1 MATRVAPQDPLIE
14 RLRSATS
21 ITSLVRYL
29 HDELNWP
36 VDLEAIDDA
45 FYDYEP
51 EELGIKPEHQVAIKT
66 IKQLRPL
73 TSGQPWGIFFVE
85 FDKQRLPMVV
95 LRRVLQGLSLRNREK
110 DKGRQRWHAQD
121 LLFISSFGPAND
133 REIALAHFTDESDR
147 GDLPT
152 LRVLGWDGADTNLA
166 LAGVAN
172 TMRDHLRWPPD
183 GDTPQGQQRWR
194 QRWSSAFRL
203 RYREAVT
210 TAKDLA
216 LALAYL
222 ARAIRTRANEV
233 LAVEGPS
240 GPLTA
245 LYQAFKANLMA
256 DLTHDRFADMYAQTI
271 TYGLFAARVSRSS
284 GGLVADDAALMIPS
298 TNPFLQDLL
307 QDFLAA
313 SGRSRMKG
321 RARGTG
327 IDFDELGVNA
337 VVEQLRQAPMDAVLV
352 SFNNARPG
360 DDPVI
365 HFYEDFLTAYDNA
378 MRVER
383 GVFYTPKPV
392 VQFIVRSVHE
402 VLQNEF
408 GIEDGLASTIT
419 WGEMLRRKP
428 GLELPAGTLAESA
441 FVQIL
446 DPAVGT
452 ATFLVEFIDL
462 IHRHMLVKWQKA
474 GQSKAQQL
482 ELWNTYVRDHLLTRM
497 HGFELMMA
505 PYAIA
510 HMKLG
515 LKLADTGYRF
525 PEGGPRVRVFLTNS
539 LQPATDVQPQFE
551 LMAPMLAHEARAAN
565 AVKQHLATTVVIG
578 NPPYSGHSVNNNV
591 AEAVEAVHDYRRGY
605 PDLQKPG
612 QAKWLQNDYVKF
624 IRFAEQR
631 VVQARAGVLGFITDH
646 SYLDNPTFKGMRRH
660 LMDTFGAIWVVDLH
674 GNSKKK
680 EKAEDGSKDEN
691 VFDITQGAAVALYAR
706 CSGLASAVRSLDVLG
721 MRSSKYERLAT
732 MSLHGE
738 KPETLE
744 PNAPFWLFKP
754 QAQVGRAEYE
764 AGWGLPTIFS
774 PNGDPAPGI
783 VTTHD
788 EFAISW
794 DAKNARQKVEALL
807 ATRSEDEARQL
818 FQLCTQSQWSYDR
831 AKRELA
837 TGAWKRRIVPVLYR
851 PFDDRVTIY
860 DSNVAVHRRER
871 ATAHFLAG
879 PNVGISVPRA
889 TEIPGIYQHVFCS
902 TKITQHHT
910 VSLKEVNYI
919 FPLWLYHPD
928 GDRRDLHETD
938 LVSALPNRS
947 PNLDV
952 RFIRSLRDAMGL
964 TDFDWH
970 AEKQGAALNA
980 EKVFQYL
987 YAVLHSPSY
996 RQRYG
1001 QFLKGDFPRIP
1012 IPASRTAF
1020 DDLSR
1025 LGKQLLEWHSLT
1037 HPVALAI
1044 TRNEQPRGTDL
1055 PSFFG
1060 NARALDQVGEKSR
1073 GLADIRATK
1082 DGPVGKVRIS
1092 TTSGFDGVLESVWQ
1106 HSVGGYQV
1114 LHKWLDDRRKASRS
1128 LSDEDIAH
1136 WRRIYASL
1144 QATQGLMDQV
1154 DAVVERHGGW
1164 PKGAGEGG
1172 AFSLNHR
1179 PPSAEVL
1186 AAQAAARPRA
1196 RRRAAQPGQQ
1206 SFLDADEEP
1215 EPAQKRAARQPKSPP
1230 ASHGGAGES
1239 DLEDGAAMCALRAA
1253 LSDAG
1258 NPLSRDALIRQAARA
1273 LGHQRMSNSIA
1284 AVLDD
1289 AIRRAVRRGIAEN
1302 RGGALG
1308 LLVRDIDRYERDHL
1322 KSQLLAALRSQRGWV
1337 EKADVPKVLA
1347 RWLGYARTGAK
1358 ISEATESLLRSLAR
1372 SGQLELT
1379 ADGIRVAKT

>member
-36 VDLEAIDDA
+36 VDLDAIDDA

-121 LLFISSFGPAND
+121 LLFISSFGPASD
-133 REIALAHFTDESDR
+133 REIALAHFTDESDK

-172 TMRDHLRWPPD
+172 TLREHLRWPSD
-183 GDTPQGQQRWR
+183 GDTPLGQQRWR

-233 LAVEGPS
+233 LVVEGPS
-240 GPLTA
+240 GPLTL

-271 TYGLFAARVSRSS
+271 TYGLFAARVSRTS

-313 SGRSRMKG
+313 SGRSRVKG

-365 HFYEDFLTAYDNA
+365 HFYEDFLTAYDKA

-428 GLELPAGTLAESA
+428 GLTLPAGTAVDSA
-441 FVQIL
+441 FVQML

-452 ATFLVEFIDL
+452 ATFLVEIIDL
-462 IHRHMLVKWQKA
+462 IHRHMLAKWQKA

-482 ELWNTYVRDHLLTRM
+482 ESWNTYVRDHLLTRM

-591 AEAVEAVHDYRRGY
+591 PEIVQAVHDYKRGY

-612 QAKWLQNDYVKF
+612 QSKWLQNDYVKF

-631 VVQARAGVLGFITDH
+631 VIQARAGVLGYITDN

-660 LMDTFGAIWVVDLH
+660 LMDSFSAVWVVDLH

-680 EKAEDGSKDEN
+680 EKAEDGSDDKN
-691 VFDITQGAAVALYAR
+691 VFDITQGAAVGLYAR
-706 CSGLASAVRSLDVLG
+706 CAGLERAIQSLDVLG
-721 MRSSKYERLAT
+721 TRARKYERLAA
-732 MSLHGE
+732 MSIHREQHQL
-738 KPETLE
+738 LS
-744 PNAPFWLFKP
+744 PNAPFWLFRP
-754 QAQVGRAEYE
+754 QAQAGRAEYE

-794 DAKNARQKVEALL
+794 DAKDARSKVESLL
-807 ATRSEDEARQL
+807 ATKNEEEARGL
-818 FQLCTQSQWSYDR
+818 FQLCTQSQWNYAR
-831 AKRELA
+831 AKRELL
-837 TGAWKRRIVPVLYR
+837 GGEWKRLIVPVLYR
-851 PFDDRVTIY
+851 PFDERVTVY

-871 ATAHFLAG
+871 ATSHFLAG
-879 PNVGISVPRA
+879 ANVGLSVPRA

-902 TKITQHHT
+902 ARLTQHHT
-910 VSLKEVNYI
+910 VSVKEVNYI
-919 FPLWLYHPD
+919 FPLWLYRPE
-928 GDRRDLHETD
+928 GDRKDLHEAD
-938 LVSALPNRS
+938 LVTQLPSRS
-947 PNLDV
+947 PNLDLRFV
-952 RFIRSLRDAMGL
+952 RALRDSMDLAE
-964 TDFDWH
+964 FDWH
-970 AEKQGAALNA
+970 PEKQGAAINA
-980 EKVFQYL
+980 GKIFQYI
-987 YAVLHSPSY
+987 YAVLHSPQY
-996 RQRYG
+996 RQGYG
-1001 QFLKGDFPRIP
+1001 PFLKSDFPRVP
-1012 IPASRTAF
+1012 VPGSRQVF
-1020 DDLSR
+1020 NDLVA
-1025 LGKQLLEWHSLT
+1025 LGKQLIQWHLLD
-1037 HPVALAI
+1037 HPSAI
-1044 TRNEQPRGTDL
+1044 SITATRQANGAGV

-1060 NARALDQVGEKSR
+1060 KDRELVQVGETSR
-1073 GLADIRATK
+1073 GLSDLKATPS
-1082 DGPVGKVRIS
+1082 GPSGTVRINA
-1092 TTSGFDGVLESVWQ
+1092 SGGFSGVLESVWQ
-1106 HSVGGYQV
+1106 HSIGGYQV
-1114 LHKWLDDRRKASRS
+1114 LHKWLDDRRKAGRA
-1128 LSDEDIAH
+1128 LSEEDIAH
-1136 WRRIYASL
+1136 WRRIYAAL
-1144 QATQGLMDQV
+1144 QATQGLMLQV
-1154 DAVVERHGGW
+1154 DEVVERHGGW
-1164 PKGAGEGG
+1164 PTGVGEGG
-1172 AFSLNHR
+1172 AFSLSHP
-1179 PPSAEVL
+1179 PPSAEIL
-1186 AAQAAARPRA
+1186 AAQAAARPRG

-1215 EPAQKRAARQPKSPP
+1215 EPVPKRAARQPKPP
-1230 ASHGGAGES
+1230 KDRVGIADVAEL
-1239 DLEDGAAMCALRAA
+1239 DDGAAMCALRAVLAGKGDA
-1253 LSDAG
+1253 LA
-1258 NPLSRDALIRQAARA
+1258 RDALIRQAARV
-1273 LGHQRMSNSIA
+1273 LGHQRTSKSMA
-1284 AVLDD
+1284 AALDD

-1302 RGGALG
+1302 NGGELS
-1308 LLVRDIDRYERDHL
+1308 LLVRDIDGYERDHL
-1322 KSQLLAALRSQRGWV
+1322 KLQLVAALRAQRGWV
-1337 EKADVPKVLA
+1337 VRTEAPKVLA
-1347 RWLGYARTGAK
+1347 RWMGFARTGAK
-1358 ISEATESLLRSLAR
+1358 IVEATESLLRALAR
-1372 SGQLELT
+1372 SRQVELT
-1379 ADGIRVAKT
+1379 GDAVRTARA

>member
-21 ITSLVRYL
+21 ITALVRYL

-51 EELGIKPEHQVAIKT
+51 EELGIKPEHQVAIKS

-121 LLFISSFGPAND
+121 LLFISSFGPASD
-133 REIALAHFTDESDR
+133 REIALAHFTDESDQ

-172 TMRDHLRWPPD
+172 TLREHLRWPTD

-233 LAVEGPS
+233 LVVEGAN
-240 GPLTA
+240 GPLTL

-313 SGRSRMKG
+313 SGRSRVKG

-365 HFYEDFLTAYDNA
+365 HFYEDFLTAYDKA

-419 WGEMLRRKP
+419 WGEMLRLKP
-428 GLELPAGTLAESA
+428 GLALPAGASADSA
-441 FVQIL
+441 FVQML

-452 ATFLVEFIDL
+452 ATFLVEIIDL
-462 IHRHMLVKWQKA
+462 IHRHMLAKWQKA
-474 GQSKAQQL
+474 GQSKDQQL
-482 ELWNTYVRDHLLTRM
+482 ESWNVYVRDHLLTRM

-539 LQPATDVQPQFE
+539 LQPASDVQPQFE

-565 AVKQHLATTVVIG
+565 AAKDHVVFTVVLG
-578 NPPYSGHSVNNNV
+578 NPPYSAISANLT
-591 AEAVEAVHDYRRGY
+591 EELRRIVEPYRYFDGARIRERSM
-605 PDLQKPG
+605 LQFEKNI
-612 QAKWLQNDYVKF
+612 QDDYVKF
-624 IRFAEQR
+624 IALAERFLQ
-631 VVQARAGVLGFITDH
+631 QAVGVLGYITNH
-646 SYLDNPTFKGMRRH
+646 SYLDAPTLRGLRQSLVTTFDKFH
-660 LMDTFGAIWVVDLH
+660 LIDLH
-674 GNSKKK
+674 GNANKG
-680 EKAEDGSKDEN
+680 ETDEAGGVDQN
-691 VFDITQGAAVALYAR
+691 VFAIRQGVSIAIGIRLLGNDKSVWL
-706 CSGLASAVRSLDVLG
+706 SDLLGVQSA
-721 MRSSKYERLAT
+721 KLAT
-732 MSLHGE
+732 LAAQTAFGLPSERIEVERPLFQFVAAASKTSDTAWSTWPQVNQVFEEFSTGLESGFDALLVGFDAQEHLQLIRSFSRCE
-738 KPETLE
+738 KQADSPVSVSG
-744 PNAPFWLFKP
+744 PHAKFVFDSRADI
-754 QAQVGRAEYE
+754 AQVTRSDLGVLQIRAFDYRSVLLRK
-764 AGWGLPTIFS
+764 ALLKTNSFGVLR
-774 PNGDPAPGI
+774 NLRANHPAL
-783 VTTHD
+783 VTT
-788 EFAISW
+788 
-794 DAKNARQKVEALL
+794 RQTKEAFSAFVVESFSGHKI
-807 ATRSEDEARQL
+807 TS
-818 FQLCTQSQWSYDR
+818 SYDR
-831 AKRELA
+831 AYAFPLFRSLTASDGREDNFTTSFRAYFESLYLQR
-837 TGAWKRRIVPVLYR
+837 GRQVP
-851 PFDDRVTIY
+851 D
-860 DSNVAVHRRER
+860 A
-871 ATAHFLAG
+871 
-879 PNVGISVPRA
+879 
-889 TEIPGIYQHVFCS
+889 
-902 TKITQHHT
+902 
-910 VSLKEVNYI
+910 VSLARLMFGWIVGTLSSSDYV
-919 FPLWLYHPD
+919 
-928 GDRRDLHETD
+928 RRYAGELK
-938 LVSALPNRS
+938 
-947 PNLDV
+947 
-952 RFIRSLRDAMGL
+952 RD
-964 TDFDWH
+964 W
-970 AEKQGAALNA
+970 
-980 EKVFQYL
+980 
-987 YAVLHSPSY
+987 
-996 RQRYG
+996 
-1001 QFLKGDFPRIP
+1001 PRIP
-1012 IPASRTAF
+1012 LPAALEVF
-1020 DDLSR
+1020 EDLS
-1025 LGKQLLEWHSLT
+1025 
-1037 HPVALAI
+1037 AI
-1044 TRNEQPRGTDL
+1044 
-1055 PSFFG
+1055 
-1060 NARALDQVGEKSR
+1060 
-1073 GLADIRATK
+1073 GLALWDAQVLRPSKVSLDTDVASNRQLSAPTFSGRSRLVQRVEAK
-1082 DGPVGKVRIS
+1082 AVLSTGPSGKAGGEVFVEIS
-1092 TTSGFDGVLESVWQ
+1092 ENCGFRGVSPQVWQ
-1106 HSVGGYQV
+1106 IQVGGYQV
-1114 LHKWLDDRRKASRS
+1114 LHKWLDDRRKAGRS
-1128 LSDEDIAH
+1128 LSDDDIAH
-1136 WRRIYASL
+1136 WQRIYAAL
-1144 QATQGLMDQV
+1144 HATQGLIQQV
-1154 DAVVERHGGW
+1154 DSVVERHGGW
-1164 PKGAGEGG
+1164 PSGPGEGG
-1172 AFSLNHR
+1172 AFSLNHP
-1179 PPSAEVL
+1179 PPSGDVL
-1186 AAQAAARPRA
+1186 AAQAAARPRG

-1215 EPAQKRAARQPKSPP
+1215 EPARKRTARPPKSPP
-1230 ASHGGAGES
+1230 VRSSSAEAGEV
-1239 DLEDGAAMCALRAA
+1239 DDGAAMCALRAVLAEAGDA
-1253 LSDAG
+1253 LA
-1258 NPLSRDALIRQAARA
+1258 RDALIRQAARA
-1273 LGHQRMSNSIA
+1273 LGHQRTSKGVA
-1284 AVLDD
+1284 AALDD

-1308 LLVRDIDRYERDHL
+1308 LLVRDIDGYDRDHL
-1322 KSQLLAALRSQRGWV
+1322 KTQLVAALRAQRGWV
-1337 EKADVPKVLA
+1337 DRAAAPKVLA
-1347 RWLGYARTGAK
+1347 RWLGFARTGAM
-1358 ISEATESLLRSLAR
+1358 IVEATESLLRALAR
-1372 SGQLELT
+1372 SRQVELT
-1379 ADGIRVAKT
+1379 ADAVRVARA

>member
-1 MATRVAPQDPLIE
+1 MATRVAPQDPLID
-14 RLRSATS
+14 RLRGATT
-21 ITSLVRYL
+21 ITALVRYL

-36 VDLEAIDDA
+36 VDLDAIDDA

-51 EELGIKPEHQVAIKT
+51 EELGIKPEHQVAIKS

-73 TSGQPWGIFFVE
+73 TTGQPWGIFFVE

-121 LLFISSFGPAND
+121 LLFISSFGPASD
-133 REIALAHFTDESDR
+133 REIALAHFTDESDQ

-166 LAGVAN
+166 LASVAN
-172 TMRDHLRWPPD
+172 TLREHLRWPSD

-233 LAVEGPS
+233 LAVEGHS
-240 GPLTA
+240 GPLTL
-245 LYQAFKANLMA
+245 LYQAFKANLIA

-271 TYGLFAARVSRSS
+271 TYGLFAARVSRTS

-313 SGRSRMKG
+313 SGRSRVKG

-365 HFYEDFLTAYDNA
+365 HFYEDFLTAYDKA

-419 WGEMLRRKP
+419 WGEMLRRMP
-428 GLELPAGTLAESA
+428 GLQLPAGTAADSP
-441 FVQIL
+441 FVQML

-452 ATFLVEFIDL
+452 ATFLVEVIDL
-462 IHRHMLVKWQKA
+462 IYRHMTSKWQRA
-474 GQSKAQQL
+474 GQSTAQRL
-482 ELWNTYVRDHLLTRM
+482 ESWNAYVRDHLLTRM

-539 LQPATDVQPQFE
+539 LQPATNVQPQFE

-565 AVKQHLATTVVIG
+565 AVKEHLATTVVFG

-591 AEAVEAVHDYRRGY
+591 PEIVEAVYDYKRGY
-605 PDLQKPG
+605 SDLQKPG

-631 VVQARAGVLGFITDH
+631 VVKAGVGVLGYITDH
-646 SYLDNPTFKGMRRH
+646 SYLDNPTFKGMRKH
-660 LMDTFGAIWVVDLH
+660 LLDSFGSVWVVDLH

-680 EKAEDGSKDEN
+680 EKVEDGTDDKN
-691 VFDITQGAAVALYAR
+691 VFDITQGAAIGIYAR
-706 CSGLASAVRSLDVLG
+706 RPGVQPVIRSLDILG
-721 MRSSKYERLAT
+721 TRSSKYERLAA
-732 MSLHGE
+732 MSLHRE
-738 KPETLE
+738 RFELLS

-754 QAQVGRAEYE
+754 QAQAGRAEYE
-764 AGWGLPTIFS
+764 AGWGLPAIFS

-788 EFAISW
+788 EFAVSW
-794 DAKNARQKVEALL
+794 DPKDARQKVEALL
-807 ATRSEDEARQL
+807 ATRNEKEARQL

-831 AKRELA
+831 AKRDLA
-837 TGAWKRRIVPVLYR
+837 GGAWKRLIVPLLYR
-851 PFDDRVTIY
+851 PFDTRVTVY
-860 DSNVAVHRRER
+860 DSNIAVHRRER
-871 ATAHFLAG
+871 ATSHFLAG
-879 PNVGISVPRA
+879 SNIGLSVPRA
-889 TEIPGIYQHVFCS
+889 TEIPGTYQHVFCS
-902 TKITQHHT
+902 AKITQHHT
-910 VSLKEVNYI
+910 VSIKEVNYI
-919 FPLWLYHPD
+919 FPLWLYRPE
-928 GDRRDLHETD
+928 GDRRDLHEVD
-938 LVSALPNRS
+938 LVTQVPTRL
-947 PNLDV
+947 PNLDLRFV
-952 RFIRSLRDAMGL
+952 RALRESMGMAE
-964 TDFDWH
+964 FDWH
-970 AEKQGAALNA
+970 ADKQGAALNA
-980 EKVFQYL
+980 EK
-987 YAVLHSPSY
+987 
-996 RQRYG
+996 
-1001 QFLKGDFPRIP
+1001 
-1012 IPASRTAF
+1012 
-1020 DDLSR
+1020 
-1025 LGKQLLEWHSLT
+1025 
-1037 HPVALAI
+1037 
-1044 TRNEQPRGTDL
+1044 
-1055 PSFFG
+1055 
-1060 NARALDQVGEKSR
+1060 
-1073 GLADIRATK
+1073 
-1082 DGPVGKVRIS
+1082 
-1092 TTSGFDGVLESVWQ
+1092 
-1106 HSVGGYQV
+1106 
-1114 LHKWLDDRRKASRS
+1114 
-1128 LSDEDIAH
+1128 
-1136 WRRIYASL
+1136 
-1144 QATQGLMDQV
+1144 
-1154 DAVVERHGGW
+1154 
-1164 PKGAGEGG
+1164 
-1172 AFSLNHR
+1172 
-1179 PPSAEVL
+1179 
-1186 AAQAAARPRA
+1186 
-1196 RRRAAQPGQQ
+1196 
-1206 SFLDADEEP
+1206 
-1215 EPAQKRAARQPKSPP
+1215 
-1230 ASHGGAGES
+1230 
-1239 DLEDGAAMCALRAA
+1239 
-1253 LSDAG
+1253 
-1258 NPLSRDALIRQAARA
+1258 
-1273 LGHQRMSNSIA
+1273 
-1284 AVLDD
+1284 
-1289 AIRRAVRRGIAEN
+1289 
-1302 RGGALG
+1302 
-1308 LLVRDIDRYERDHL
+1308 
-1322 KSQLLAALRSQRGWV
+1322 
-1337 EKADVPKVLA
+1337 
-1347 RWLGYARTGAK
+1347 
-1358 ISEATESLLRSLAR
+1358 
-1372 SGQLELT
+1372 
-1379 ADGIRVAKT
+1379 